1 MDLQAAVIK
10 AVDDCIRDGI
20 LAEFLTAQRAE
31 VIAMS
36 IFEYDQEKHIK
47 QEKEESWEDGYN
59 EGMERGMECGLE
71 RGLEA
76 GRVEGRVEGH
86 KEGIEEGMKKG
97 RSEGQQR
104 MLLLLQKMS
113 ENGEMHLADKLQ
125 DEAFLF
131 EMYEKYNI

>member
-1 MDLQAAVIK
+1 AVIK

-76 GRVEGRVEGH
+76 GRVEGH
-86 KEGIEEGMKKG
+86 KEGMKKG

-125 DEAFLF
+125 DEDFLSQ
-131 EMYEKYNI
+131 MYQKYSL

>member
-1 MDLQAAVIK
+1 
-10 AVDDCIRDGI
+10 
-20 LAEFLTAQRAE
+20 
-31 VIAMS
+31 MS

-59 EGMERGMECGLE
+59 EGMERGMECGMERGLE

-76 GRVEGRVEGH
+76 GRAEGRAEV
-86 KEGIEEGMKKG
+86 
-97 RSEGQQR
+97 QR

-125 DEAFLF
+125 DETFLA
-131 EMYEKYNI
+131 EMYKKYNI